1 LGGPEKPTKL
11 RKRRTLAVLAR
22 RRPAANKR
30 LVRKTATRTNV
41 TKKAGS
47 RTGVKKTASR
57 SKSPSSKTIV
67 KKRTTTARKAVSK
80 K

>member
-11 RKRRTLAVLAR
+11 RKRRTLAVSVT
-22 RRPAANKR
+22 RRPVGNNR
-30 LVRKTATRTNV
+30 LVRKTATRTQV

-47 RTGVKKTASR
+47 RTVAKKTASR
-57 SKSPSSKTIV
+57 SKPSALKTVV
-67 KKRTTTARKAVSK
+67 KKKTTTGRRAVSK